1 MWSDL
6 LPVTRIMEKKEKLI
20 KPAQFVEHEII
31 KAIISGDWASGE
43 KLLPERELADLL
55 GVTRPTLREVLQR
68 LSRDGWITIKHGKPT
83 IVNDY
88 QNDGGLGVLKTLSN
102 FDEFASDSL
111 IIDWLEF
118 RILILPNLAY
128 KAAIFNSNEIIDK
141 LNNAPDMNSGNIE
154 FAIFDWELQMLL
166 IRKSKNIIAKMLYND
181 LSEIY
186 KRKGKTYFVEKQIRK
201 QSFEYYNKL
210 KDAILYDK
218 TKIESVVKSTMQA
231 SLDIWSK
238 HFK

>member
-6 LPVTRIMEKKEKLI
+6 LPVVEIMEKKEKLI